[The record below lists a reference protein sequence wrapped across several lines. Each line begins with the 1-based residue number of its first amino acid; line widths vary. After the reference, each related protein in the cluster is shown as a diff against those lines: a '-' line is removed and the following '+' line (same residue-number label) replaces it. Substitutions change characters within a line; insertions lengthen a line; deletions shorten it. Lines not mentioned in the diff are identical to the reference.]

1 VAFKA
6 NMTRLDERYQK
17 HPSMVS
23 RQIAGEVILVPIRK
37 NVGDLESIYT
47 LNETGA
53 VIWALLDGKRTLA
66 EIRDQ
71 MVVEFEVTPE
81 EAAQDLDE
89 LIGQMAEIGAVEKL

>member
-1 VAFKA
+1 
-6 NMTRLDERYQK
+6 MTRLDERYQK

-47 LNETGA
+47 LNQTGA
-53 VIWALLDGKRTLA
+53 AIWALLDGKRTLA

-71 MVVEFEVTPE
+71 MAVEFEVTPE